1 MSFLA
6 VHVDEQ
12 LALSTDAV
20 LIPPDQVRA
29 FADALALAEAMCT
42 ARDAQAVRLA
52 AAREAGYAEGRAQG
66 LLEGRREAHTG
77 AAEQLAD
84 TLTQLHTEQHSQQAD
99 LRAAVLN
106 LSLLLVRRVAA
117 TLDREDLLAAL
128 IAQAFDRLFADEASG
143 RGAVPFAIRLHPQ
156 LLGAVQRRFQS
167 QTHGRA
173 PALAIEWRADAALA
187 PLDCIVETAAGR
199 VLVGLDAQ
207 LERIRAVLNEPQHEQ
222 HQPSASPLDAALEH
236 ASS

>member
-6 VHVDEQ
+6 VHVDAQ
-12 LALSTDAV
+12 LTLSTDAT
-20 LIPPDQVRA
+20 LIPPGQVRA
-29 FADALALAEAMCT
+29 FTDALALAEVMQT
-42 ARDAQAVRLA
+42 ARDAQAERFA
-52 AAREAGYAEGRAQG
+52 AARQAGHAEGRAQG
-66 LLEGRREAHTG
+66 LLEGRREAHAG

-84 TLTQLHTEQHSQQAD
+84 TLAQLHAEQHSQHAS

-128 IAQAFDRLFADEASG
+128 IAQAFDRLFADEGSG
-143 RGAVPFAIRLHPQ
+143 RAAVPFAIRLHPQ
-156 LLGAVQRRFQS
+156 LLGAVRRRFETQ
-167 QTHGRA
+167 A
-173 PALAIEWRADAALA
+173 PALAVEWRADAALA

-207 LERIRAVLNEPQHEQ
+207 LERIRAVLSELPRKGT
-222 HQPSASPLDAALEH
+222 AVPLSAALEP
-236 ASS
+236 APP

>member
-6 VHVDEQ
+6 VHVDAQ
-12 LALSTDAV
+12 LALSTDAT
-20 LIPPDQVRA
+20 LIPPEQVRS
-29 FADALALAEAMCT
+29 FTDALALAEAMGT
-42 ARDAQAVRLA
+42 ARDAQAERLA
-52 AAREAGYAEGRAQG
+52 AARQAGYAEGRAHG
-66 LLEGRREAHTG
+66 LLEGRREAHTS

-84 TLTQLHTEQHSQQAD
+84 TLSQLHAEQHAQQVG

-143 RGAVPFAIRLHPQ
+143 RGAVPFAIHLHPQ
-156 LLGAVQRRFQS
+156 LLDAVQRRFE
-167 QTHGRA
+167 TRA
-173 PALAIEWRADAALA
+173 PALAVEWRADAALA
-187 PLDCIVETAAGR
+187 PLDCVVETAAGR

-207 LERIRAVLNEPQHEQ
+207 LERIRAVLSESQREGATALPG
-222 HQPSASPLDAALEH
+222 AALEH
-236 ASS
+236 APS